1 MEGHSQSVLLRVL
14 GRFRSLSSAI
24 GPAEFSEVAHR
35 APALIDLGGI
45 RELLS
50 SLGTYAGGLYV
61 GGHICWGTC
70 MLEDICWGA
79 RMHICRGHI
88 CWGAHMLGVRILGGM
103 YSVCMGRCDVK
114 RHKYLT
120 VSRCYTLR

>member
-14 GRFRSLSSAI
+14 GSFRSLSSAI
-24 GPAEFSEVAHR
+24 GPAEFPEVAHR

-61 GGHICWGTC
+61 GGYICWGTYMYGGGHNYVGRRGTYAH
-70 MLEDICWGA
+70 ML
-79 RMHICRGHI
+79 
-88 CWGAHMLGVRILGGM
+88 GAHMLGGTHLGG
-103 YSVCMGRCDVK
+103 Y
-114 RHKYLT
+114 
-120 VSRCYTLR
+120 VS